1 MIPFIDL
8 ASQQARIRE
17 RIDHNLATVLDHG
30 AYIMGPEVLA
40 IEARLAQ
47 SAGTKH
53 CISCS
58 SGTDALILAL
68 LAQGLRPGQGV
79 IVPSFTFAAS
89 AEVMPVLGAVP
100 VFAEIDPQTF
110 NLDPAG
116 LAAAMTAASA
126 AGVEI
131 VGIIGVGL
139 FGQPADY
146 TAIGAFAAANG
157 LWVIDDA
164 AQSFGASWDGVP
176 VGQLADLTCTSFF
189 PAKPLGCYGDGGAV
203 FTDDDDKAEIMRS
216 CRIHGMGRTRYENIR
231 IGMTA
236 RLDTMQAAVLD
247 AKLDIFEDELARRQ
261 QVAER
266 YATMLGNLVE
276 TPRLAAAATSSWAQ
290 YTIKLPEGADRDHVA
305 TVMRAHDVPTAVY
318 YPVPMHQQPPYRN
331 FPVADGGLDVTSDLC
346 ARVLALPM
354 HPYLEASVQEQIAA
368 ALATALGAGVMAENV
383 AAEGSVAEGS
393 AAR

>member
-40 IEARLAQ
+40 IEARLAEY
-47 SAGTKH
+47 AGTRH

-100 VFAEIDPQTF
+100 VFAEVDPQTF
-110 NLDPAG
+110 NLDPARLG
-116 LAAAMTAASA
+116 DALATARDG
-126 AGVEI
+126 GVEI

-146 TAIGAFAAANG
+146 TAIGAFAAENG

-164 AQSFGASWDGVP
+164 AQSFGGSWNGTP
-176 VGQLADLTCTSFF
+176 VGQLAELTCTSFF

-203 FTDDDDKAEIMRS
+203 FTDDDEKAEIMRS

-247 AKLDIFEDELARRQ
+247 AKLDIFADELTRRQ

-266 YATMLGNLVE
+266 YAAMLGNLVE

-290 YTIKLPEGADRDHVA
+290 YTIKLPEGADRDHIA
-305 TVMRAHDVPTAVY
+305 GVMKAHDVPTAVY
-318 YPVPMHQQPPYRN
+318 YPVPMHEQPPYRH

-354 HPYLEASVQEQIAA
+354 HPYLDAPVQEQVAA
-368 ALATALGAGVMAENV
+368 ALATALGD
-383 AAEGSVAEGS
+383 S
-393 AAR
+393 AAYGKSGAPREIASS

>member
-40 IEARLAQ
+40 IEARLAEH
-47 SAGTKH
+47 AGTKH

-89 AEVMPVLGAVP
+89 AEVMPVLGAMP
-100 VFAEIDPQTF
+100 VFAEVDLQTF
-110 NLDPAG
+110 NLDPARLG
-116 LAAAMTAASA
+116 DALATAGA
-126 AGVEI
+126 AGVEV

-146 TAIGAFAAANG
+146 TAIGDFAAENG

-164 AQSFGASWDGVP
+164 AQSFGASWNDVP
-176 VGQLADLTCTSFF
+176 VGRLAGLTCTSFF

-203 FTDDDDKAEIMRS
+203 FTDDDEKAEIMRS

-247 AKLDIFEDELARRQ
+247 AKLDIFADELIRRQ
-261 QVAER
+261 QVADR
-266 YATMLGNLVE
+266 YAAMLGHLVE

-290 YTIKLPEGADRDHVA
+290 YTVKLPQGADRERIA
-305 TVMRAHDVPTAVY
+305 SVMKMHDVPTAVY
-318 YPVPMHQQPPYRN
+318 YPVPMHEQPPYRH
-331 FPVADGGLDVTSDLC
+331 FPVAGGGLDVTSDLC

-354 HPYLEASVQEQIAA
+354 HPYLEEPVQEQVAA
-368 ALATALGAGVMAENV
+368 ALTAALGDSPAIGESGV
-383 AAEGSVAEGS
+383 
-393 AAR
+393 AREIASS